1 MLAVL
6 VLPFRDCFLQI
17 NKSTSTYKKNVF
29 CVNLQKKKNC
39 PALWKKKGMTIY
51 ASMRKSTD
59 NNIKT
64 EVYEC
69 PSHLKNH
76 HEDERDRDFFPEA
89 VEL

>member
-1 MLAVL
+1 
-6 VLPFRDCFLQI
+6 
-17 NKSTSTYKKNVF
+17 
-29 CVNLQKKKNC
+29 
-39 PALWKKKGMTIY
+39 MTIY

-89 VEL
+89 VELLVFKLSKSRYQRKSTIKTVIKLIMFP